1 MYSFRSYLNNKLF
14 NEAAAN
20 PEVIFGYAET
30 IKNNPNLDDLKTL
43 FNLIKKNWTTG
54 EQYGL
59 WADMLPSIEDIINKL
74 PEEEQLEAKQMLN
87 SFHASDS
94 ELRYKMLKSGHFKF
108 KDFYEFENFIIKQI
122 ESDYP
127 SNGVKIAMNPDNIH
141 YWDMLDVQLKKDL
154 RDAVKEQRE
163 RSKNIPTFGDTIRD
177 AIRRSIEDENEEDAN
192 EEGLF

>member
-1 MYSFRSYLNNKLF
+1 MYSFRTYLNNKLF

-20 PEVIFGYAET
+20 PEVIFRYAKS
-30 IKNNPNLDDLKTL
+30 IKDNPNLDDLKTL
-43 FNLIKKNWTTG
+43 FNLIKKNWTTD

-59 WADMLPSIEDIINKL
+59 WADMLPSIKDIINKL
-74 PEEEQLEAKQMLN
+74 PENEQLEAEQMLN

-94 ELRYKMLKSGHFKF
+94 ELRHKMLKSGHFKF

-154 RDAVKEQRE
+154 LDAVKEERE
-163 RSKNIPTFGDTIRD
+163 RSKNRPTFGNTIRD
-177 AIRRSIEDENEEDAN
+177 AIRRSREEGAN